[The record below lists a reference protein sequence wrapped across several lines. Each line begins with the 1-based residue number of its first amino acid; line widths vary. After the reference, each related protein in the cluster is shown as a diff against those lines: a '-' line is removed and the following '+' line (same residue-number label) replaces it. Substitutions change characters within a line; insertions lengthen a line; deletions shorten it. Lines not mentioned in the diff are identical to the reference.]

1 MFSQK
6 GQTKSSLQNVSPI
19 IGIQF
24 SIMSPEEIRKSSVAH
39 ITDRNTY
46 DNNKPVVG
54 GPFDARMGVLE
65 PGMICPTDGLDY
77 MQTPGYFGHIELARP
92 VFYIQYLTTVRK
104 ILNCVCIKCSKLLI
118 NKETNSRFLE
128 MKPDQRWNSVFQYCS
143 KINRCGE
150 DTHDGCGCLQPKRIK
165 KQDMATIVAEWESTE
180 GDDEGEEGGAKKN
193 PTLHL
198 IPEVVLKIFR
208 RISDEDVSF
217 MGFSPQFSRPDWMIC
232 QVLAVPPPAV
242 RPSIRMDGQQ
252 RSEDDISHILVNIIK
267 INKTLHD
274 KINENAAQKVVD
286 GWRDVLQYYVATQI
300 NNNIPGIGQVAQRS
314 GRPLKSIMDRL
325 NGKGGR
331 VRGNLMGKRVD
342 FSARSVITPD
352 PNLSIRELGIP
363 LKIAKNITK
372 PITVNNLNKNFLLK
386 LVRNGPDEYPGAK
399 ILEKRNGENISLRYA
414 DRENIRIEN
423 GDIVHRHIMDGDG
436 VLFNRQPTLHRMSMM
451 CHIAKVM
458 FQGDTFRMNVGDTK
472 PYNADFDGDEMNL
485 HMPQDEESEA
495 ELKNLAAVPYQII
508 SPANNQSIIG
518 IFQDSLLG
526 SYQFTRV
533 GVKFDSRA
541 AMNLLMA
548 LQTVNESM
556 FSNMADAEITNFD
569 ILSQIM
575 PPITIKY
582 KKKSF
587 GEKEDYK
594 TSNNVLEIRDG
605 KYLRGQLDKAVLGS
619 GTNGLIH
626 RTCNDFNNMTS
637 AKFIDDLQNVIT
649 EYMKVSAYSVGIS
662 DLIANAE
669 TNNKIAGVIT
679 SKKTDVKGLI
689 DQLHI
694 GVFENKTGKT
704 NDVEF
709 ENQVSNI
716 LNKAINDAGK
726 IGLESLSKDNRFV
739 TMVTAGSKGT
749 DINISQMTSCLG
761 QQAIDG
767 KRIPYGFDS
776 RTLPHFT
783 KYDDSPDARGFVESS
798 FISGLRPEELFFHAM
813 AGRIGLIDTAVKTST
828 TGYIQRRL
836 IKGLEDLKVGYD
848 MTVRNNKDRIVQ
860 FSYGDD
866 GIDTV
871 KVENQSLPLVSM
883 SLEEIYAHY
892 YVSTQDDKDGI
903 LMTVF
908 TKTAASRMKKYSKEQ
923 DLKTKFYIDM
933 MIQKRDEIIKN
944 VFKMR
949 DNKNIHLPVCFTH
962 IINNVQGMQH
972 ITKNSMVDITPIDV
986 FDMIEENYKIMEN
999 LYYAPPTELFK
1010 TLYYFYLSPKELLV
1024 VKRFNKKALT
1034 VLLETI
1040 TLMYKRAIVAPGE
1053 MVGMIAAQS
1062 IGEPTT
1068 QLTLNTFHSAGV
1080 ASKSNVTRGV
1090 PRIEEILSL
1099 SENTKNPSL
1108 TIYMKREEE
1117 TDKEIVRDKIPNV
1130 EITILKEIVESIEI
1144 CFDPDDMNTLI
1155 EQDKAVMSQY
1165 FEFEQMVDECMGVS
1179 KAEGGGGAA
1188 SAVVGS
1194 ESSATVS
1201 ATSSGENAPPSDK
1214 SKWVI
1219 RMTLDKESMLDRKIS
1234 MDDVHFA
1241 LKNMYDK
1248 EVTCMYADYNDDNLV
1263 FRIRLNNVIT
1273 NSKKKNNALS
1283 LDQSDQIYILKNFQ
1297 DNMLNNVVLRG
1308 IKGLSK
1314 VLLRKITDSLIK
1326 VDSTYTKKET
1336 WVLDTT
1342 GTNLLTALSLDY
1354 IDVTRTISNDI
1365 QEIYNVLG
1373 IEAARVAIYNEL
1385 SEVLEFDNTY
1395 INYHH
1400 LIMLADRMTA
1410 SANMVSIF
1418 RHGINNDDIGPIAKA
1433 SFEETPEMFL
1443 KAARHAELDEMRGVS
1458 ANVMCGQEGFFGTSS
1473 FKVLLDMNKMIK
1485 FAGQDEY
1492 NVTSA
1497 TDEIEKA
1504 FMLENP
1510 DDVCSIGNLSM
1521 NVTVSNIKKENLGNV
1536 MTNYNIGF

>member
-1 MFSQK
+1 MKTAMDNRNKIPSNWWNDNNNKIFTLPFDSKAKLQRATVRSKINDIKVNCVYPFRGTRQKCNIPDTFQLNYDNGLFIGLFIAEGNINNNSIYITNLDDTIVEFAKGWFNMFNIEYSET
-6 GQTKSSLQNVSPI
+6 TKVNN
-19 IGIQF
+19 IGGTTRTIHGNS
-24 SIMSPEEIRKSSVAH
+24 SIMSSFITKLVGSGSENKHIPNEAYISNIEFAKGILSGYISGDGYISKNSIESSSASK
-39 ITDRNTY
+39 R
-46 DNNKPVVG
+46 
-54 GPFDARMGVLE
+54 
-65 PGMICPTDGLDY
+65 
-77 MQTPGYFGHIELARP
+77 
-92 VFYIQYLTTVRK
+92 LT
-104 ILNCVCIKCSKLLI
+104 
-118 NKETNSRFLE
+118 E
-128 MKPDQRWNSVFQYCS
+128 
-143 KINRCGE
+143 
-150 DTHDGCGCLQPKRIK
+150 
-165 KQDMATIVAEWESTE
+165 
-180 GDDEGEEGGAKKN
+180 
-193 PTLHL
+193 
-198 IPEVVLKIFR
+198 
-208 RISDEDVSF
+208 
-217 MGFSPQFSRPDWMIC
+217 
-232 QVLAVPPPAV
+232 
-242 RPSIRMDGQQ
+242 
-252 RSEDDISHILVNIIK
+252 DISLLCSRIGVYSRIFK
-267 INKTLHD
+267 TQNK
-274 KINENAAQKVVD
+274 
-286 GWRDVLQYYVATQI
+286 
-300 NNNIPGIGQVAQRS
+300 NNNIGT
-314 GRPLKSIMDRL
+314 L
-325 NGKGGR
+325 NIKPSYR
-331 VRGNLMGKRVD
+331 
-342 FSARSVITPD
+342 
-352 PNLSIRELGIP
+352 LSIRSTNG
-363 LKIAKNITK
+363 KIFAEQVTLLHPEKN
-372 PITVNNLNKNFLLK
+372 NKMKSIIWKDK
-386 LVRNGPDEYPGAK
+386 LDKV
-399 ILEKRNGENISLRYA
+399 
-414 DRENIRIEN
+414 
-423 GDIVHRHIMDGDG
+423 IVHNDVI
-436 VLFNRQPTLHRMSMM
+436 L
-451 CHIAKVM
+451 
-458 FQGDTFRMNVGDTK
+458 
-472 PYNADFDGDEMNL
+472 DE
-485 HMPQDEESEA
+485 
-495 ELKNLAAVPYQII
+495 II
-508 SPANNQSIIG
+508 SIEKVDPALHPKMYDLTIPKT
-518 IFQDSLLG
+518 L
-526 SYQFTRV
+526 
-533 GVKFDSRA
+533 
-541 AMNLLMA
+541 
-548 LQTVNESM
+548 
-556 FSNMADAEITNFD
+556 NFG
-569 ILSQIM
+569 L
-575 PPITIKY
+575 
-582 KKKSF
+582 
-587 GEKEDYK
+587 
-594 TSNNVLEIRDG
+594 
-605 KYLRGQLDKAVLGS
+605 A
-619 GTNGLIH
+619 NGL
-626 RTCNDFNNMTS
+626 
-637 AKFIDDLQNVIT
+637 
-649 EYMKVSAYSVGIS
+649 
-662 DLIANAE
+662 
-669 TNNKIAGVIT
+669 
-679 SKKTDVKGLI
+679 
-689 DQLHI
+689 
-694 GVFENKTGKT
+694 
-704 NDVEF
+704 
-709 ENQVSNI
+709 QVR
-716 LNKAINDAGK
+716 D
-726 IGLESLSKDNRFV
+726 
-739 TMVTAGSKGT
+739 
-749 DINISQMTSCLG
+749 
-761 QQAIDG
+761 
-767 KRIPYGFDS
+767 
-776 RTLPHFT
+776 
-783 KYDDSPDARGFVESS
+783 
-798 FISGLRPEELFFHAM
+798 
-813 AGRIGLIDTAVKTST
+813 TST

-923 DLKTKFYIDM
+923 DMKTKVYIDM
-933 MIQKRDEIIKN
+933 MIEKRDEIIHN

-986 FDMIEENYKIMEN
+986 FDMIEDNYKIMEN

-1010 TLYYFYLSPKELLV
+1010 TMYYFYLSPKELLV

-1155 EQDKAVMSQY
+1155 EQDKAVMAQY
-1165 FEFEQMVDECMGVS
+1165 FEFEQMVDECMSSTQPEGGAA
-1179 KAEGGGGAA
+1179 AESPATPSAVGGGGAA
-1188 SAVVGS
+1188 A
-1194 ESSATVS
+1194 
-1201 ATSSGENAPPSDK
+1201 GENAPPSDK

-1248 EVTCMYADYNDDNLV
+1248 EVTCMYADYNADNLV

-1273 NSKKKNNALS
+1273 NSKKKISALS

-1308 IKGLSK
+1308 IKGLSR

-1326 VDSTYTKKET
+1326 VDSTYIKKET

-1458 ANVMCGQEGFFGTSS
+1458 ANVMCGQEGYFGTSC

-1492 NVTSA
+1492 NITNA

-1504 FMLENP
+1504 FMMENP
-1510 DDVCSIGNLSM
+1510 DDVCSISNLSM

-1536 MTNYNIGF
+1536 MANYNIGF

>member
-1 MFSQK
+1 
-6 GQTKSSLQNVSPI
+6 
-19 IGIQF
+19 
-24 SIMSPEEIRKSSVAH
+24 
-39 ITDRNTY
+39 
-46 DNNKPVVG
+46 
-54 GPFDARMGVLE
+54 
-65 PGMICPTDGLDY
+65 
-77 MQTPGYFGHIELARP
+77 
-92 VFYIQYLTTVRK
+92 
-104 ILNCVCIKCSKLLI
+104 
-118 NKETNSRFLE
+118 
-128 MKPDQRWNSVFQYCS
+128 
-143 KINRCGE
+143 
-150 DTHDGCGCLQPKRIK
+150 
-165 KQDMATIVAEWESTE
+165 
-180 GDDEGEEGGAKKN
+180 
-193 PTLHL
+193 
-198 IPEVVLKIFR
+198 
-208 RISDEDVSF
+208 
-217 MGFSPQFSRPDWMIC
+217 
-232 QVLAVPPPAV
+232 
-242 RPSIRMDGQQ
+242 
-252 RSEDDISHILVNIIK
+252 
-267 INKTLHD
+267 
-274 KINENAAQKVVD
+274 
-286 GWRDVLQYYVATQI
+286 
-300 NNNIPGIGQVAQRS
+300 
-314 GRPLKSIMDRL
+314 
-325 NGKGGR
+325 
-331 VRGNLMGKRVD
+331 
-342 FSARSVITPD
+342 
-352 PNLSIRELGIP
+352 
-363 LKIAKNITK
+363 
-372 PITVNNLNKNFLLK
+372 
-386 LVRNGPDEYPGAK
+386 
-399 ILEKRNGENISLRYA
+399 
-414 DRENIRIEN
+414 
-423 GDIVHRHIMDGDG
+423 MDGDG

-548 LQTVNESM
+548 LDTVNETM
-556 FSNMADAEITNFD
+556 FSNVGDAQITNFD

-637 AKFIDDLQNVIT
+637 AKFIDDLQNIIT

-662 DLIANAE
+662 DLIANTE
-669 TNNKIAGVIT
+669 TNVKIAEVIT

-704 NDVEF
+704 NDIEF

-716 LNKAINDAGK
+716 LNRAINDAGK
-726 IGLESLSKDNRFV
+726 IGIESLSKDNRFV
-739 TMVTAGSKGT
+739 TMVNSGSKGT

-836 IKGLEDLKVGYD
+836 IKGMEDLKVGYD

-860 FSYGDD
+860 FAYGDD

-923 DLKTKFYIDM
+923 DLKTKVYIDM
-933 MIQKRDEIIKN
+933 MIEKRDEIIQN

-1117 TDKEIVRDKIPNV
+1117 TEKEIVRDKIPNV

-1155 EQDKAVMSQY
+1155 EQDKAVMAQY
-1165 FEFEQMVDECMGVS
+1165 FEFEQMVDECMSSAQPEGGAA
-1179 KAEGGGGAA
+1179 AEYPATPSAVGGGGGAA
-1188 SAVVGS
+1188 A
-1194 ESSATVS
+1194 A
-1201 ATSSGENAPPSDK
+1201 ENAPPSDK

-1248 EVTCMYADYNDDNLV
+1248 EVTCMYADYNADNLV

-1273 NSKKKNNALS
+1273 NSKKKISALS

-1308 IKGLSK
+1308 IKGLSR
-1314 VLLRKITDSLIK
+1314 VLLRKITDSLVK
-1326 VDSTYTKKET
+1326 VDSTYIKKET

-1458 ANVMCGQEGFFGTSS
+1458 ANVMCGQEGYFGTSC

-1492 NVTSA
+1492 NITNA

-1504 FMLENP
+1504 FMMENP
-1510 DDVCSIGNLSM
+1510 DDVCSISNLSM

-1536 MTNYNIGF
+1536 MANYNIGF